1 MKLNKKGLSLISLCL
16 IAILLVSL
24 TGVAMAQSSDNSWA
38 KVKKSGV
45 LVVGFCASYPP
56 FESRKGTNT
65 YEGFDVDLA
74 NALAKKLGVKTKFVD
89 AEWQGLIPGLNK
101 GDYDVLITCMG
112 ASETRGKQVTFS
124 KPYYKMGSVVLVNKN
139 NGKIKSKADL
149 KGKVVGVQLG
159 TADEMSAE
167 KIKGLKDLKRYNNP
181 PEVLMDLKS
190 RRIDAAIMG
199 YVYALEIMKK
209 DKNIKIVGPQF
220 DTIDIV
226 MVANKNSHQL
236 VSKLNTALDKVKAEG
251 TYKKIEAKWLK

>member
-1 MKLNKKGLSLISLCL
+1 MKLNKKSLLIINLFLTVTLLLS
-16 IAILLVSL
+16 V
-24 TGVAMAQSSDNSWA
+24 TGMSFAQAKEDSWA

-56 FESRKGTNT
+56 FESRKGNNQ

-112 ASETRGKQVTFS
+112 ASEARGEQVIFS
-124 KPYYKMGSVVLVNKN
+124 KPYYKMGSVILLNKN
-139 NGKIKSKADL
+139 DRNIKGKDDL

-167 KIKGLKDLKRYNNP
+167 KIKGVKELKRYNNP
-181 PEVLMDLKS
+181 PEVIMDLKT

-199 YVYALEIMKK
+199 YAYALELKKK
-209 DKNIKIVGPQF
+209 DKSIQIVGPQF

-226 MVANKNSHQL
+226 IVSKKNSQ
-236 VSKLNTALDKVKAEG
+236 KLITNLNKALDQVVAEG
-251 TYKKIEAKWLK
+251 TYQKIEAKWLE